1 MNGLIILGNKRD
13 LKSEDLWG
21 LEKREI
27 SDQLTKKFESNWSAL
42 TNKQF
47 KKYVIIHFFKLEIFK
62 NKNRYLENM
71 NEQKNKS
78 SAQVKYKVTEAN
90 GEDVKLVFIEF

>member
-1 MNGLIILGNKRD
+1 
-13 LKSEDLWG
+13 
-21 LEKREI
+21 
-27 SDQLTKKFESNWSAL
+27 
-42 TNKQF
+42 
-47 KKYVIIHFFKLEIFK
+47 
-62 NKNRYLENM
+62 M

>member
-1 MNGLIILGNKRD
+1 MFVVFFFHNKKICPKYRVSILSRLTHWWMNGLIILGNKRD

-42 TNKQF
+42 TNK
-47 KKYVIIHFFKLEIFK
+47 
-62 NKNRYLENM
+62 
-71 NEQKNKS
+71 
-78 SAQVKYKVTEAN
+78 
-90 GEDVKLVFIEF
+90 